1 MEHDTKKWFSARAA
15 ATYCDFSSPR
25 QIYAAIREGALRAF
39 NRGGR
44 GGFRIYR
51 EDLDAWLKAEPT
63 EKENECG

>member
-25 QIYAAIREGALRAF
+25 QIYAAIREGALIAF

-44 GGFRIYR
+44 GGFRIHKH
-51 EDLDAWLKAEPT
+51 DLDAWLRGNKQEQ
-63 EKENECG
+63 EDG